1 MILNEVRMGGRATIK
16 VTLIHLKGAAARCGC
31 AGGVGAQEDK
41 VGEQDDHLG
50 EQGDHVAYRC
60 EIAMCV

>member
-1 MILNEVRMGGRATIK
+1 MTCQDIGLVS
-16 VTLIHLKGAAARCGC
+16 RCGG

-50 EQGDHVAYRC
+50 EQGDHVTYRC
-60 EIAMCV
+60 VIAMCV